1 MSTSELSGSWT
12 YRSFN
17 PTFFN
22 PTFAGTLTP
31 EEDALFLANA
41 VLKLKSS
48 GQAGNLEGEYQWDG
62 GILDLRGTFESGP
75 EIFDYARF
83 ELVGKGRP
91 NTGTDGWEYRY
102 YGHLLW
108 QWATGPDVQTP
119 ILVGSVIRV
128 KAHASPDGGTREA
141 GEVFSFI
148 ALKKEQPVGPG
159 AWSLPWI
166 LEGSWEY
173 RSFRNDPKSLNAP
186 PTANGLILQ
195 EALFKLEIPTDT
207 TALDGRTPVVLG
219 SVPGGTIELPGG
231 VLKIDIRRVRSA
243 EVPPEFSFSGYGITG
258 GETSGW
264 EYHYAGHLTR
274 KWPNDASESGVV
286 KQTPALVGSVIILRE
301 PLAENRADRYKHL
314 GPRGS
319 IYPFIAVQKS
329 PSP

>member
-1 MSTSELSGSWT
+1 M
-12 YRSFN
+12 
-17 PTFFN
+17 
-22 PTFAGTLTP
+22 
-31 EEDALFLANA
+31 
-41 VLKLKSS
+41 
-48 GQAGNLEGEYQWDG
+48 
-62 GILDLRGTFESGP
+62 
-75 EIFDYARF
+75 
-83 ELVGKGRP
+83 
-91 NTGTDGWEYRY
+91 
-102 YGHLLW
+102 
-108 QWATGPDVQTP
+108 
-119 ILVGSVIRV
+119 
-128 KAHASPDGGTREA
+128 
-141 GEVFSFI
+141 
-148 ALKKEQPVGPG
+148 
-159 AWSLPWI
+159 
-166 LEGSWEY
+166 
-173 RSFRNDPKSLNAP
+173 
-186 PTANGLILQ
+186 
-195 EALFKLEIPTDT
+195 
-207 TALDGRTPVVLG
+207 LG